1 MFTLIMLYFLPYSWM
16 EKQQFK
22 SIIQTEIMLKRKF
35 HSPSGDWL
43 KSAQLI
49 NGRRARITVRV
60 WTRVRALLDL
70 GRRTAHGQGL
80 GNLGFRVSN

>member
-1 MFTLIMLYFLPYSWM
+1 MFTLIMLYFLPCSCM

-43 KSAQLI
+43 KSAWLI
-49 NGRRARITVRV
+49 NGRRARIAARV
-60 WTRVRALLDL
+60 WMRVRALLDL
-70 GRRTAHGQGL
+70 GRRTARGQGL
-80 GNLGFRVSN
+80 GNLGTRL